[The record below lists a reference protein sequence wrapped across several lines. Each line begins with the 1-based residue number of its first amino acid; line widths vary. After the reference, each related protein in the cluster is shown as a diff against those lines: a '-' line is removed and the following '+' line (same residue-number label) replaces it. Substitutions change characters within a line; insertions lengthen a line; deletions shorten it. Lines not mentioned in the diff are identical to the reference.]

1 MPLLDNAPGGY
12 RFLTGI
18 SPYSAGVVALPGFA
32 VVRSQLLEPLPYL
45 VGFDLITAHLAA
57 VGRPKAALCAIEL
70 RIPQPLPFD
79 GFAEFNTGYRGV
91 LTHWKLL
98 VGDHNPI
105 ARTNVAPV
113 VAAPREPSL
122 YAFSYTVTAPADAPA
137 TFVVAGAGDLR
148 DQAEL
153 RPEAIVRPG
162 ESSAAA
168 LRVKAGVVMMVMDTR
183 LRGLGRAWSEVAAV
197 NIYTPHPPSAPFA
210 SAVLPKLG
218 PAAIH
223 GVHWYFSRP
232 PIAGLEFEMDLRR
245 VWRDQLLT

>member
-1 MPLLDNAPGGY
+1 MPLLENAPGGY

-32 VVRSQLLEPLPYL
+32 LIRIQLPEPLPYL
-45 VGFDLITAHLAA
+45 TGFDLIGAHLAA

-79 GFAEFNTGYRGV
+79 GFAKLNAGYRGV
-91 LTHWKLL
+91 LTQWDLL

-113 VAAPREPSL
+113 VAAPEEASL
-122 YAFSYTVTAPADAPA
+122 YAFTYTVPAPAGAPA

-148 DQAEL
+148 DQADL

-168 LRVKAGVVMMVMDTR
+168 LQVKAGVVMNVMEER
-183 LRGLGRAWSEVAAV
+183 LYGLEREWAEVAAV
-197 NIYTPHPPSAPFA
+197 NIYTPHPPSTPFV

-245 VWRDQLLT
+245 VWRDQLLV